1 MVSADYPCRK
11 AAKYQQPWVS
21 AHGKPT
27 NKTVQSREGLNKK
40 YSSTTSL
47 SFSPCLFLLLLSF
60 LIFAGKGLTMTNS
73 DTICA
78 ISTAQGMGAIA
89 VLRLSG
95 AEAFSV
101 CEKVFIPAKRAKR
114 LSQQAGNSVHFGRI
128 NDGEKDIDEVLVSVF
143 RAPHSFTGEDIVE
156 IACHGAP
163 YIQQLLL
170 QLLIKNGAR
179 LAQPGEF
186 TQRAFLNG
194 KMDLSQ
200 AEAVADLI
208 SAQSEAARRVALQ
221 QMRGGFSDELI
232 SLRERLL
239 WFISLIE
246 LELDFSEEDVE
257 FADRDELRALV
268 NEIAAHI
275 KRLVNSFSL
284 GNVLKNGIPVAIVGH
299 TNVGKSTLLNALLNE
314 ERAIVS
320 DIHGTTR
327 DAIEDSVNLGGISF
341 RFIDTAGIRSTTD
354 QIENIGI
361 ALTYNK
367 IKQASIVL
375 LLLDVNDKEEKMH
388 QAISQIKQKID
399 SAHQQLIVVINK
411 SDLCDPETLKSKF
424 SKDAF
429 NELSDSDN
437 LIAISAKGRQNLD
450 LLIAELLK
458 SVDLNAIN
466 NNEVIVTNARH
477 HEALSKAFD
486 SLARVKGGLENN
498 ISGDFLAQDIR
509 EVLHYIGSITGQISS
524 DEILGNIFKNFCIGK

>member
-1 MVSADYPCRK
+1 
-11 AAKYQQPWVS
+11 
-21 AHGKPT
+21 
-27 NKTVQSREGLNKK
+27 
-40 YSSTTSL
+40 
-47 SFSPCLFLLLLSF
+47 
-60 LIFAGKGLTMTNS
+60 MTNS

-341 RFIDTAGIRSTTD
+341 RFIDTA
-354 QIENIGI
+354 EIGR
-361 ALTYNK
+361 
-367 IKQASIVL
+367 
-375 LLLDVNDKEEKMH
+375 
-388 QAISQIKQKID
+388 
-399 SAHQQLIVVINK
+399 AHV
-411 SDLCDPETLKSKF
+411 
-424 SKDAF
+424 
-429 NELSDSDN
+429 
-437 LIAISAKGRQNLD
+437 
-450 LLIAELLK
+450 
-458 SVDLNAIN
+458 
-466 NNEVIVTNARH
+466 
-477 HEALSKAFD
+477 
-486 SLARVKGGLENN
+486 
-498 ISGDFLAQDIR
+498 
-509 EVLHYIGSITGQISS
+509 
-524 DEILGNIFKNFCIGK
+524 

>member
-208 SAQSEAARRVALQ
+208 SAQSEAEI
-221 QMRGGFSDELI
+221 G
-232 SLRERLL
+232 
-239 WFISLIE
+239 
-246 LELDFSEEDVE
+246 
-257 FADRDELRALV
+257 RAHV
-268 NEIAAHI
+268 
-275 KRLVNSFSL
+275 
-284 GNVLKNGIPVAIVGH
+284 
-299 TNVGKSTLLNALLNE
+299 
-314 ERAIVS
+314 
-320 DIHGTTR
+320 
-327 DAIEDSVNLGGISF
+327 
-341 RFIDTAGIRSTTD
+341 
-354 QIENIGI
+354 
-361 ALTYNK
+361 
-367 IKQASIVL
+367 
-375 LLLDVNDKEEKMH
+375 
-388 QAISQIKQKID
+388 
-399 SAHQQLIVVINK
+399 
-411 SDLCDPETLKSKF
+411 
-424 SKDAF
+424 
-429 NELSDSDN
+429 
-437 LIAISAKGRQNLD
+437 
-450 LLIAELLK
+450 
-458 SVDLNAIN
+458 
-466 NNEVIVTNARH
+466 
-477 HEALSKAFD
+477 
-486 SLARVKGGLENN
+486 
-498 ISGDFLAQDIR
+498 
-509 EVLHYIGSITGQISS
+509 
-524 DEILGNIFKNFCIGK
+524 